1 MEESETK
8 SEDQISESE
17 LVPAIQLIVKL
28 RMARADTFGQD
39 ELNRTEECFVG
50 VWSTVG
56 RLDDCL
62 VWSWWKVRSW
72 LKVEK
77 GGGNTYVCKRKC

>member
-56 RLDDCL
+56 QLDDCL
-62 VWSWWKVRSW
+62 VWSM
-72 LKVEK
+72 LKVKK

>member
-17 LVPAIQLIVKL
+17 LVPAIQLVVEL
-28 RMARADTFGQD
+28 WMASTDRFLQD
-39 ELNRTEECFVG
+39 KLNRTEECFVG
-50 VWSTVG
+50 VWSTV
-56 RLDDCL
+56 
-62 VWSWWKVRSW
+62 KV
-72 LKVEK
+72 KK